1 MCVYKYYKTE
11 LMNDLI
17 QSCYNKDIVQLTNL
31 INVVDDIDEC
41 ENIFGYNPISVCCL
55 KGWYEGFKFLVDN
68 GANIHYINKY
78 DNNSLFIY
86 TGLWFD
92 NELQSRNKIRKMLH
106 SLNIDDVPNK
116 FNVTC
121 KMIIDNRK
129 DTYNLFLFD
138 NYL

>member
-1 MCVYKYYKTE
+1 
-11 LMNDLI
+11 
-17 QSCYNKDIVQLTNL
+17 
-31 INVVDDIDEC
+31 
-41 ENIFGYNPISVCCL
+41 
-55 KGWYEGFKFLVDN
+55 
-68 GANIHYINKY
+68 
-78 DNNSLFIY
+78 
-86 TGLWFD
+86 
-92 NELQSRNKIRKMLH
+92 MLH